1 MVKRN
6 HEYNSSFCILLNEK
20 KNLRTCDLNQNHFFQ
35 GGQGLSFLQ
44 CFECRVLYQNS
55 GNRRAST
62 PTSELKGIVEE
73 ETEESEHARSK
84 TGETVNEANEK
95 EEIVACKD

>member
-35 GGQGLSFLQ
+35 VGQGLSFLQ

-73 ETEESEHARSK
+73 ETEESEHSRSK

>member
-1 MVKRN
+1 MVRA
-6 HEYNSSFCILLNEK
+6 SLFCNV
-20 KNLRTCDLNQNHFFQ
+20 
-35 GGQGLSFLQ
+35 LQ
-44 CFECRVLYQNS
+44 YFECRVLYQNS

-73 ETEESEHARSK
+73 ETEEGEHARSK

-95 EEIVACKD
+95 EEIVSCKD